1 MTVRA
6 VIVAAGGANYGSLR
20 EACRRTG
27 VAAEVSNEPARI
39 SAATHVILPGVGAAA
54 QAMRTLREC
63 GLDRVLAALTQP
75 LLGICLGMQLLFE
88 QSEETPHAGHSDRHH
103 PHPNS
108 PGPRAQP
115 SGVHRRADQWSASAH
130 LHPLEGEGF
139 RARDRNGFDM
149 GANPSLADR
158 NTVACLGLL
167 AGGVRRLPAAPRWPH
182 MGWNTLR
189 TRAPAHPLLDGIG
202 ANDWFYFVHGY
213 AAPVGAQAIASADHG
228 SAFAAVVAQ
237 RNIHGVQFH
246 PEKSAASG
254 RRLLGNF
261 FGLR

>member
-54 QAMRTLREC
+54 QAMWTLRER

-88 QSEETPHAGHSDRHH
+88 QSEETPHADHSDRHH
-103 PHPNS
+103 PHPN
-108 PGPRAQP
+108 P
-115 SGVHRRADQWSASAH
+115 
-130 LHPLEGEGF
+130 PLEGEGF

-202 ANDWFYFVHGY
+202 ADDWFYFVHGY